1 MSKNKRNYVPAEA
14 QLSYSGVTKEE
25 LPELKKFLKSVG
37 AKEIEVRDDDGDYSE
52 FDNGKYYVV
61 SYKR

>member
-1 MSKNKRNYVPAEA
+1 MARKQYIPAEA

-25 LPELKKFLKSVG
+25 LPELKKWLKSVG
-37 AKEIEVRDDDGDYSE
+37 AREIEVRDDDGDYTGYDPGPY
-52 FDNGKYYVV
+52 FIV